1 MAWSWSLSFLFSA
14 EILFSAACLLLF
26 SSYIYRSRKNQLPVD
41 WPVVGMLPGLLS
53 RIHGVHEYGVEIL
66 TASNWTFKFKGPWFL
81 GMDMLVTCDPAN
93 VNHAFVTKCSNYPK
107 GKEFTEIFDMFG
119 NSLINTDGEEW
130 KMQRRMTHSL
140 MSNQNFR
147 YYELNT
153 VRDKVEGALLLL
165 LRGVAERGNAVDL
178 QDVFLRLTF
187 DVSCSL
193 ILGVDPGCLAEGFPV
208 VPFAKALDDALEV
221 IFFRHTVPMSV
232 WKAMRWLGVGK
243 ERKMAVAQKV
253 INHFAASTIAK
264 RKEKINGE
272 RSHKDGGHEEGEAA
286 GDMLTVYMHQPNR
299 KNRLEFDKFI
309 EDNAID
315 LLLAGRD
322 TTAAGL
328 TWFFW
333 LLTLHPEAEQKILE
347 ELKANWPRT
356 DLHDNAPFDRDGLG
370 KLVYLHAALCES
382 LRLYPP
388 GAIQHKGVAEPDTL
402 PSGEK
407 VRPGTKL
414 LFHLYS
420 MARMEGIWGK
430 DCAEF
435 KPERWITETGELRH
449 EPAHK
454 FFAFNCGPRICLGKD
469 MAFTIMKTVAVGMLR
484 SFRFE
489 VVKGHV
495 VEPRLSIV
503 LHMKNGLMMKVR
515 KRETS
520 W

>member
-1 MAWSWSLSFLFSA
+1 MAWRWSLSFLFSA
-14 EILFSAACLLLF
+14 EMLFSASCLLLF
-26 SSYIYRSRKNQLPVD
+26 SSYLYRSRKNQLPVD
-41 WPVVGMLPGLLS
+41 WPVVGMLPGFLS
-53 RIHGVHEYGVEIL
+53 RIHDVHEYGVEIL
-66 TASNWTFKFKGPWFL
+66 TASNWTFMFKGPWFL

-147 YYELNT
+147 YYELKT
-153 VRDKVEGALLLL
+153 VRDKVVGALLPL
-165 LRGVAERGNAVDL
+165 LRGVAETGNAVDL

-187 DVSCSL
+187 DVACSL

-243 ERKMAVAQKV
+243 ERKMAVAQK
-253 INHFAASTIAK
+253 
-264 RKEKINGE
+264 
-272 RSHKDGGHEEGEAA
+272 DGGHEEGEAA
-286 GDMLTVYMHQPNR
+286 GDMLTD
-299 KNRLEFDKFI
+299 RLEFDKFI

-328 TWFFW
+328 TWYFW
-333 LLTLHPEAEQKILE
+333 LLALHPEAEQKILE
-347 ELKANWPRT
+347 ELKTNWPRT
-356 DLHDNAPFDRDGLG
+356 DLHTNAPFDRDGLG
-370 KLVYLHAALCES
+370 KLVYLHAAVCES

-469 MAFTIMKTVAVGMLR
+469 MAFTIMKTVAVALLR

-495 VEPRLSIV
+495 AEPRLSIV
-503 LHMKNGLMMKVR
+503 LHMKNGLLMKVR
-515 KRETS
+515 KRERS